1 LGGLSFEVLHVGKT
15 RIPFVRSGVEHFQ
28 KKIKPYAS
36 LSLTPLREEPLRK
49 GISVQEVLRKERER
63 FEKHLQKG
71 IIGVALDQ
79 KGRILSSDELA
90 TLIKGWME
98 QGHSRP
104 VFIIGGPYGLAPEVL
119 EQATLSISLSSMTF
133 SHEMTLLVLLEQL
146 YRSLAII
153 HGLPYPK

>member
-1 LGGLSFEVLHVGKT
+1 MGGLNFEVLHVGKT
-15 RIPFVRSGVEHFQ
+15 RIPFVRSGVEHFH

-36 LSLTPLREEPLRK
+36 LKLTPLREEPLRK
-49 GISVQEVLRKERER
+49 GVSVQQVLRKERER

-71 IIGVALDQ
+71 IMGVALDQ
-79 KGRILSSDELA
+79 KGKSLDSDELA
-90 TLIKGWME
+90 ALIKGWME

-119 EQATLSISLSSMTF
+119 ERTNLCISLSSMTF
-133 SHEMTLLVLLEQL
+133 SHEMTLLVLMEQL